1 MVSLSEL
8 AKKNEAVDVTGQRA
22 LIAGGTQ
29 GIGAGIA
36 LRFALSGASV
46 WLIGRNESK
55 ANQVLEQLRSAS
67 AEASRRAAVNGS
79 LASSSSGAA
88 EHQFFQA
95 DLSSTAGV
103 KRVAAEIS
111 GKAGKGGI
119 DYLIETQGGPPHGVI
134 ETNAEGVEKQFAV
147 QVLSR
152 VGLAKQL
159 VEAGTIKRSVFMV
172 AAPGQGG
179 KSPID
184 VDDLD
189 FVKAKQSGSWWG
201 GPLGLVKKGYRVSS
215 VLDAASTYLAESHPN
230 LTFTHAFPGFVNTEA
245 LSNQGHSSL
254 LVLAGKIFGPLIASK
269 AGPGGYAELPFYLL
283 ANAEGQRYLET
294 GKANLFDPKLNKLP
308 LSPNVESKDVRE
320 KIWEKLAS
328 YF

>member
-1 MVSLSEL
+1 MVSYSEL
-8 AKKNEAVDVTGQRA
+8 AKKNASVDVAGQRA
-22 LIAGGTQ
+22 LVSGGTQ

-55 ANQVLEQLRSAS
+55 ANQVLEQLRNAS
-67 AEASRRAAVNGS
+67 AEAARRAAVNGGS
-79 LASSSSGAA
+79 ASSGSA

-95 DLSSTAGV
+95 DLSSTSGV
-103 KRVAAEIS
+103 KKVAAEIS
-111 GKAGKGGI
+111 SKAGKGGI
-119 DYLIETQGGPPHGVI
+119 DYLIETQGGPPHGAV

-159 VEAGTIKRSVFMV
+159 VEAGTIKRGVLMV

-179 KSPID
+179 KTPID

-189 FVKAKQSGSWWG
+189 FVKAKQAGKWWG
-201 GPLGLVKKGYRVSS
+201 GPLGLIKKGSRAAS
-215 VLDAASTYLAESHPN
+215 VLDAASTHLAESHPN
-230 LTFTHAFPGFVNTEA
+230 LTFTHAFPGFVNTDT

-254 LVLAGKIFGPLIASK
+254 LVLAGKIFGPVIGSK
-269 AGPGGYAELPFYLL
+269 PGPGGYAELPFYVL
-283 ANAEGQRYLET
+283 ANSEGQRYLET
-294 GKANLFDPKLNKLP
+294 GRANLLDPNLKKLP
-308 LSPNVESKDVRE
+308 LSPNVESKQVRLR
-320 KIWEKLAS
+320 IWDKLAS